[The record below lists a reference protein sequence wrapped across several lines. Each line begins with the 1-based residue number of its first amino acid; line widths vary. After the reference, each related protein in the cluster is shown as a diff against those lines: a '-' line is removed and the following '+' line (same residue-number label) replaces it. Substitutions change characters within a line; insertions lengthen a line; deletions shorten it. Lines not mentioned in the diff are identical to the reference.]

1 MPSIEAAYLAEAYIH
16 YVLFAC
22 DIGGPISMRTK
33 SSGFPRRR
41 WPFSSRVDGRQ
52 SSFARRPKL

>member
-1 MPSIEAAYLAEAYIH
+1 MPSIEAAYLAEAYLH

-41 WPFSSRVDGRQ
+41 WPF
-52 SSFARRPKL
+52 